1 MIQNV
6 KKNGNTYIAV
16 ALIALVL
23 IGVVIFVLLSL
34 RTAKPPSPP
43 TGGGTGLSLQAVQEA
58 KQKAQEDSATT
69 KQNYP
74 IAKVL
79 PYGGPTKGAS
89 FFIPPPKQDGTIR
102 IIINANSD
110 FNQSKEAALNWIR
123 SQGYNPDELK
133 LEYKTFP
140 FPK

>member
-1 MIQNV
+1 MAQKIIQ
-6 KKNGNTYIAV
+6 KGTSYIAI

-23 IGVVIFVLLSL
+23 IGVVIFILLSL
-34 RTAKPPSPP
+34 RTAKTPSPP

-58 KQKAQEDSATT
+58 AQKAQQDSAVV

-74 IAKVL
+74 IANVL
-79 PYGGPTKGAS
+79 PYGGPTRGAS
-89 FFIPPPKQDGTIR
+89 FFIPPPKQDGTVR

-110 FNQSKEAALNWIR
+110 FNQSKEAAINWIK

-133 LEYKTFP
+133 LEYKSWA